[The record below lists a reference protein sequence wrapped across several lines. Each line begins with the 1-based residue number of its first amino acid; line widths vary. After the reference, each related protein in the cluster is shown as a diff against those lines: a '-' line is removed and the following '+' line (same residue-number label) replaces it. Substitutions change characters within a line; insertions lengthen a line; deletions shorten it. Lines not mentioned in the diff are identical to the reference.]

1 MQLVFRQEREPAD
14 SISLILSQLRFDLD
28 GNFVLLGF
36 TAIEKLHEELA
47 FFITL

>member
-1 MQLVFRQEREPAD
+1 MQLVFRQECQPAD
-14 SISLILSQLRFDLD
+14 SIPLILPQLRFDLNR
-28 GNFVLLGF
+28 NFVLLGF